1 MVVALLV
8 EMVVKIVPQLLHVL
22 NAHLVQL
29 EMVVELV
36 LALLE
41 LIYPLHLQEF
51 NACNVIQIVHNVKSL
66 LEYVRDAKMV
76 LSPLIILVYAKLVS
90 MQPLTMYTVI
100 IA

>member
-22 NAHLVQL
+22 NVHLVQL

-41 LIYPLHLQEF
+41 LIYPLHL
-51 NACNVIQIVHNVKSL
+51 
-66 LEYVRDAKMV
+66 
-76 LSPLIILVYAKLVS
+76 
-90 MQPLTMYTVI
+90 
-100 IA
+100 

>member
-41 LIYPLHLQEF
+41 LIYPLHL
-51 NACNVIQIVHNVKSL
+51 
-66 LEYVRDAKMV
+66 
-76 LSPLIILVYAKLVS
+76 
-90 MQPLTMYTVI
+90 
-100 IA
+100 